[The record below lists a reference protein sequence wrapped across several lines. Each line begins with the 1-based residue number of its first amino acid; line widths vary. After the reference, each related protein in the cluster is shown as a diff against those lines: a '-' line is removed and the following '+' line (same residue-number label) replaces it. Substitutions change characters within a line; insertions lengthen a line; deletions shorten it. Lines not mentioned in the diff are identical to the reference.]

1 MRFDCFN
8 ICRSFFFLR
17 IRSNKINIR
26 RIENKKIK
34 KQMKK

>member
-8 ICRSFFFLR
+8 ICRSIFFLQ
-17 IRSNKINIR
+17 IRWNKINIR